1 MSPNSGTSEYHSLLS
16 ILYDS
21 NCLLHHVDMPR
32 IRMQSISKTFADGT
46 QALRSV
52 SLEVK
57 NGELIALVGPSG
69 CGKTTLLRII
79 AGLETPSSGELLFDE
94 EEVTTL
100 DPDRRDLGM
109 VFQNYALFPHLSV
122 LRNIMLG
129 MENSSLSKTEKIDEV
144 NSVAENLGLSN
155 FLERKPA
162 ELSGGQRQRVALAR
176 LLVRNPSIHLLDEPL
191 SNLDAN
197 LRLKMREE
205 LADLHRK
212 HQKTT
217 LFVTHDQ
224 VEAMTL
230 GERICLLNEGKIEQ
244 IGSPWELYNSP
255 KNLFVAKFFG
265 MPSINLMPGSILQ
278 QSDRQESIF
287 VCGNSSLKFHLP
299 FPLETDRK
307 EIILG
312 IRPEN
317 IIPQNDSTE
326 STFQIHRK
334 EFLGDSIVSYLSFED
349 KIIVCKQAEMNL
361 QSGEETGIA
370 IDWSSV
376 HWFNPEDGER
386 IQ

>member
-1 MSPNSGTSEYHSLLS
+1 
-16 ILYDS
+16 
-21 NCLLHHVDMPR
+21 MPR

-52 SLEVK
+52 SLEVN

-349 KIIVCKQAEMNL
+349 TIIVCKQAEMNL